1 MLFNYIQIPRAYP
14 EKPKDLKNYLDK
26 IENTQPKEE
35 NKDYSKGKKVNI
47 KGKQSEIV
55 NEDTKPKD
63 NYDIINNENIHLDN
77 DIKIDFPK
85 IELFKVNYSMNIN
98 NINEFLKKYIIY
110 YRIFQLYIRYLKK
123 IK

>member
-1 MLFNYIQIPRAYP
+1 
-14 EKPKDLKNYLDK
+14 LKNYLDK

-63 NYDIINNENIHLDN
+63 NYDTIKNNENNPI
-77 DIKIDFPK
+77 IKGIA
-85 IELFKVNYSMNIN
+85 E
-98 NINEFLKKYIIY
+98 EYIKS
-110 YRIFQLYIRYLKK
+110 F
-123 IK
+123 

>member
-1 MLFNYIQIPRAYP
+1 MLFNYISMPGAYP

-35 NKDYSKGKKVNI
+35 SKDYSKGKKVNI
-47 KGKQSEIV
+47 KREQSEIV

-77 DIKIDFPK
+77 DIKIDFLK
-85 IELFKVNYSMNIN
+85 IELLKVNYSMNIN

-110 YRIFQLYIRYLKK
+110 YRIFQLYIRHLKK
-123 IK
+123 IN